1 MMYPETP
8 RSSQQAGPKVR
19 QGALTEV
26 KCAHVAATE
35 EKGVPFRASVRDT
48 HPLTTDRSGRL
59 LRAGCELD
67 ASWMRA
73 GCELDASWMRVCN
86 GGREPDP
93 NEPRSRSCGRRA
105 ARFALTCRV

>member
-73 GCELDASWMRVCN
+73 GCELDASWMRAGC
-86 GGREPDP
+86 ELDA
-93 NEPRSRSCGRRA
+93 SMQRRTR
-105 ARFALTCRV
+105 AR

>member
-73 GCELDASWMRVCN
+73 GCELDASWMRAGCECATADV
-86 GGREPDP
+86 GPTP
-93 NEPRSRSCGRRA
+93 TSRDRDLAADAKRA
-105 ARFALTCRV
+105 